1 MKNIDNFK
9 RAAVL
14 TIVLGVLLIV
24 AIVLFI
30 FGFIEYYY
38 RKIYFII
45 AGLSFLAYLVLLLKR
60 MHYFSLTVDNG
71 FLIVKFYNPHPFM
84 SNYRQIKIKLDEF
97 YDYQIKKGLFNQ
109 DLILK
114 IKQKNKI
121 GTYPPVSISG
131 LSKTQKQE
139 LIEILDNLKQKQQIS
154 KNNY

>member
-14 TIVLGVLLIV
+14 TILLGVLLIV
-24 AIVLFI
+24 AIVFFI
-30 FGFIEYYY
+30 FGFIEYNY
-38 RKIYFII
+38 RKIYFFI
-45 AGLSFLAYLVLLLKR
+45 AALSFVAYLIILLKR
-60 MHYFSLTVDNG
+60 MHYFSLTTGNG

-114 IKQKNKI
+114 IKQGKQI

-131 LSKTQKQE
+131 LSKDQRQE
-139 LIEILDNLKQKQQIS
+139 LIEILDSLKQNQKIG
-154 KNNY
+154 NDNT